1 VTDNHKPR
9 EVKIMPTTHMFQTTP
24 RVIMGAG
31 SLLQIVDEIKRL
43 DGRRVFIVTDPGLVQ
58 AGIAGRL
65 EQILD
70 DGGIPFDRFDQ
81 VTPDPN
87 LDVAHAAAGALRASG
102 APVVIGLGGGSA
114 IDIAK
119 IAALMVA
126 NDGQLNDYFG
136 IDLIP
141 KPGLKTLIVPT
152 TAGTGSEVTPIII
165 LSDEAEKLK
174 KGVVSPHLFP
184 SVALLDPTLTVDLPP
199 AVTAATGM
207 DALIHAVEAFTSR
220 SAYPMTDMLAREAM
234 VLISDNIRTA
244 YADGQNLEARSRML
258 EGSLLAGMAFANAGV
273 TAVHA
278 FAYPIGAEFHIPH
291 GVANSIMLAPVMA
304 FNMLGNLTKFA
315 EMAEML
321 GEETTGMSIREMAMA
336 AVEAMRTLAADLDIP
351 EHLGQFGVRESDIP
365 MLAQGV
371 MKVTRLLANNP
382 RVMTQADAERI
393 YLRVL

>member
-1 VTDNHKPR
+1 
-9 EVKIMPTTHMFQTTP
+9 
-24 RVIMGAG
+24 MGAG
-31 SLLQIVDEIKRL
+31 CLPQIIGEVKRL
-43 DGRRVFIVTDPGLVQ
+43 ESGKVFIVTDPGLVE
-58 AGIAGRL
+58 AGVAGRL
-65 EQILD
+65 ERLLG
-70 DGGIPFDRFDQ
+70 DGGIAFERFDQ

-87 LDVAHAAAGALRASG
+87 LDVAHAAAEALRASG

-119 IAALMVA
+119 IAALMVD
-126 NDGQLNDYFG
+126 NNGTLNDYFG

-141 KPGLKTLIVPT
+141 KPGRRTLIVPT
-152 TAGTGSEVTPIII
+152 TAGTGSEVTPIVI
-165 LSDEAEKLK
+165 LSDEVERLK
-174 KGVVSPHLFP
+174 KGVVSPYLFP
-184 SVALLDPTLTVDLPP
+184 AVALLDPELTLGLPP

-207 DALIHAVEAFTSR
+207 DALIHAVEAFTSKN
-220 SAYPMTDMLAREAM
+220 AYPMTDMLAREAM

-244 YADGQNLEARSRML
+244 FANGQDLDARSRML

-315 EMAEML
+315 EMAELL
-321 GEETTGMSIREMAMA
+321 GEETTGMSTREMALA
-336 AVEAMRTLAADLDIP
+336 AVEALRTLAADLRIP
-351 EHLGQFGVRESDIP
+351 DHLSQFGVKEADIP

-382 RVMTQADAERI
+382 RQMTQEDAERI
-393 YLRVL
+393 YLSVL